1 MGLMLLDKPTTQED
15 VQDAILELS
24 REFDVHV
31 IPCGKDKRPLVPW
44 KHYQEN
50 KPTEQ
55 DIEKWIKQHP
65 DCMWGAV
72 TGKNFGVVDL
82 DTYQDDSLI
91 PWAKENL
98 PWTPLKATT
107 KSGGQH
113 WMYSK
118 MPENTT
124 VSAGSGIDLRNKGGY
139 VIFSGPGYE
148 WNWQDPTEDFFNF
161 RELPELEPQHIE
173 KIEKRRGKNK
183 VTNILSDESWHDN
196 ALRWVGSCVARGL
209 GDDTILREC
218 EKLTQAGYSHSQTRE
233 EIRVMIKGARLKGWT
248 PPIDDRPIE
257 VLRIDDAFDL
267 EHRKPPEFL
276 GEGFIAAGFRVF
288 VVGAPKIG
296 KSQLVLEALTTAA
309 VGGQWLDMKWDKPHK
324 TLWLQAEIRGAY
336 VGSRLRPLF
345 ESFNDDEKELIRE
358 NFFWTER
365 GDLDLASNFNRLKA
379 LIKRIQPSIV
389 CIDPLA
395 NYFVGD
401 ENSNAEVAVF
411 FKKLNELFASET
423 LGMDAPPCVFLV
435 HHTRKGATTQDGFDG
450 ARGASSLTGWMDSG
464 ILMTAAN
471 TSAINLSFLTRN
483 GPWPEERL
491 VKLNPDSMRLENF
504 VDAVEH
510 PQMLPEIMKSMAHR
524 DWVSA
529 YDVNGLIA
537 EQCHRLGLE
546 VDGEIAREIRL
557 TVVNHKHI
565 EHQGTGQNTEYRL
578 KPKVRRGYQ

>member
-1 MGLMLLDKPTTQED
+1 MGLMLLDKPTTQEG
-15 VQDAILELS
+15 VQDAIIELVD
-24 REFDVHV
+24 EYDVHV
-31 IPCGKDKRPLVPW
+31 IPCGQDKRPLVPW
-44 KHYQEN
+44 KQYQDT
-50 KPTEQ
+50 KPTEEE
-55 DIEKWIKQHP
+55 IERWVKVYP
-65 DCMWGAV
+65 ECMWGAI

-82 DTYQDDSLI
+82 DAYQDESLI

-98 PWTPLKATT
+98 PWTPLVAKTR
-107 KSGGQH
+107 SGGEH

-118 MPENTT
+118 LPEDIT
-124 VSAGSGIDLRNKGGY
+124 VSAGSGIDIRNKGGY
-139 VIFSGPGYE
+139 VIFNGPGYE
-148 WNWQDPTEDFFNF
+148 WNWQDSQEDFHMFSD
-161 RELPELEPQHIE
+161 LPELESKHLRAIE
-173 KIEKRRGKNK
+173 GRRGKTN
-183 VTNILSDESWHDN
+183 VTNILSAESWHDN

-218 EKLTQAGYSHSQTRE
+218 EKLTQPGYSNSQTRE
-233 EIRVMIKGARLKGWT
+233 EIRVMIKGARQKGWT
-248 PPIDDRPIE
+248 PEMDDRPIE

-345 ESFNDDEKELIRE
+345 ESFNDEEKELIRE

-365 GDLDLASNFNRLKA
+365 GDLDLASNFNRLKS

-411 FKKLNELFASET
+411 FKQLNDLFSSET

-471 TSAINLSFLTRN
+471 SSAINLSFLTRN

-510 PQMLPEIMKSMAHR
+510 PQMLPEVLRNMSHR
-524 DWVSA
+524 DWVTA
-529 YDVNGLIA
+529 YDVNSLIA

-546 VDGEIAREIRL
+546 VDGAIAREIRL

-565 EHQGTGQNTEYRL
+565 EHQGTGQHTEYRL